1 MKKINCNIITDV
13 LPLYV
18 DDVVSDETKEMVEEH
33 LKDCEECNKEFKLI
47 KQEVYIPAE
56 SEVSAIKNFK
66 KKWRNKKLIISGIS
80 ILLTGIILFGLSS
93 VFNKEIVQDL
103 GERAEISRNDDI
115 LYYSGTNFWIRDT
128 ENLSESIIPGVNNFD
143 FTLDIKDNIVNAKFI
158 FPAKQYKSSTDG
170 KIEFKVDLENEKVL
184 FINVDEFNRNK
195 ELEKLELSENEIIEL
210 SKWINK
216 RFMDHIKA
224 LDL

>member
-115 LYYSGTNFWIRDT
+115 IYYSGTNFWIRDT

-216 RFMDHIKA
+216 RFMDYIKA